1 MPAFSALSDRFSVLE
16 FSQKLVPGSTP
27 DDWFAWPPDLFALT
41 SMVLKVTGIYRLVVS
56 PPGDKK
62 PLNLFS
68 MSTQRNK
75 AQKAELAA
83 AAHADGGVE
92 ELGDEEWDDRAIVEW
107 FNWIRRNGRFPARLE
122 SLRDILFDP
131 ELRLDC
137 DGGGYEAGS
146 VGEKQYGLF
155 RAILTL
161 HALADQACRGFG
173 ISARSAPGEL
183 SFLAGMHLAATGSL
197 SRLPKQHGVVLPK
210 CRTPQTG
217 LSLRSLSHHLTYHHS
232 EVSVLWRCIPWINR
246 DDHEN
251 TINVLAVPFPYEV
264 SPRAFKGLRNP
275 DPEGEATHFRYFSYD
290 PPDAAF
296 NVDEVICLLEQAL
309 EEANHVHIMAFP
321 ELALTHD
328 DLARLKAALLRKFPA
343 RVPLIMAGV
352 RGGSSSSAGGAGDET
367 NQVVLSAFF
376 ANKWYDLGQP
386 KHHRWKL
393 TADQVRQYALAGT
406 LSVRDD
412 WWERVEI
419 QHRRLTFLVPNN
431 WLSLA
436 PLICEDLAQLEPVS
450 TLIRG
455 VGPTLVLATL
465 MDGPQLKDRWPARYV
480 GVLADDPGSSI
491 LTLTSLGMARRSKP
505 RDYEVDSTAMLW
517 KDQEKGAYP
526 VKCDADTRGVLLTLN
541 AEWKE
546 EFTADG
552 RTDRGAA
559 SRFVLQ
565 SVRLLNGITRKKKE
579 AGETGPAPG
588 SGADDGQGAETCEI
602 GGAEARGALPVA
614 TPGDLVEITAICYL
628 VDTALDSPPAVLREL
643 RAWARPDENHANGAG
658 NPRPFER
665 LWKRLSE
672 SWPRGNES
680 TDKGQ
685 EYKGAIERI
694 LDFLDGANEGLRRT
708 GDHVTSAVK
717 YRERLDRWAGIVE
730 QARHTFEL
738 RVMNSPERADDLAYL
753 SILWG
758 IHNRVVRMRRQI
770 GHNFE
775 IPGVLYTRTRD
786 LLKDIEQMFDNY
798 DTKSAGRG
806 GTIPT
811 DTLVSTSAAAPPP
824 EPDGTAVATA

>member
-1 MPAFSALSDRFSVLE
+1 MTAFSTLTDSFSVLE
-16 FSQKLVPGSTP
+16 FSRKIVPGSTP

-68 MSTQRNK
+68 MSTHRHRGEK
-75 AQKAELAA
+75 GAA
-83 AAHADGGVE
+83 AAGVYDDGEGDGWNEQEIAD
-92 ELGDEEWDDRAIVEW
+92 W
-107 FNWIRRNGRFPARLE
+107 FDWIRARKDDEFPPRLQK
-122 SLRDILFDP
+122 LRDVLFNPD
-131 ELRLDC
+131 LRLDC
-137 DGGGYEAGS
+137 DGSGYADEP
-146 VGEKQYGLF
+146 VPEDRYELF
-155 RAILTL
+155 RALLTL

-173 ISARSAPGEL
+173 ISARSEPGEL

-197 SRLPKQHGVVLPK
+197 SRLPKMHGVVLPK

-217 LSLRSLSHHLTYHHS
+217 LSLRSLSHHLTYHQS

-251 TINVLAVPFPYEV
+251 TLNVLAVPHPYDV
-264 SPRAFKGLRNP
+264 SPQAFKGRRNP
-275 DPEGEATHFRYFSYD
+275 DPEGEATHFRYFSYEPGKEARLD
-290 PPDAAF
+290 EK
-296 NVDEVICLLEQAL
+296 EVIDLLHQAF
-309 EEANHVHIMAFP
+309 EEANHVHILAFP
-321 ELALTHD
+321 ELALTRD
-328 DLARLKAALLRKFPA
+328 DLGRLKAAVLRAFPA

-352 RGGSSSSAGGAGDET
+352 RGDGPDDDT

-412 WWERVEI
+412 WWEHVDI

-491 LTLTSLGMARRSKP
+491 LTLTSLGMARRCKP
-505 RDYEVDSTAMLW
+505 RDLEVDSTAMLW

-526 VKCDADTRGVLLTLN
+526 IKCDADTRGVLLTLN

-565 SVRLLNGITRKKKE
+565 SVRLLDGDLEKKKSRRRKTAAAVAADTQAADAE
-579 AGETGPAPG
+579 GE
-588 SGADDGQGAETCEI
+588 DR
-602 GGAEARGALPVA
+602 AEAPPAA

-628 VDTALDSPPAVLREL
+628 VDTALDSPPAVLHRL
-643 RAWARPDENHANGAG
+643 RAWAKPDEDAPNGAG
-658 NPRPFER
+658 DVRPFAR
-665 LWKRLSE
+665 LWTRLKE
-672 SWPRGNES
+672 TWPQGSASFDEGR
-680 TDKGQ
+680 
-685 EYKGAIERI
+685 EYKAAIDKI
-694 LDFLDGANEGLRRT
+694 LAFLTTVNAGLRR
-708 GDHVTSAVK
+708 GNDHVPSAAK
-717 YRERLDRWAGIVE
+717 YRQRLGRWEDIVE
-730 QARHTFEL
+730 KAREEFEV
-738 RVMNSPERADDLAYL
+738 RAITTPGRADDLAYL

-758 IHNRVVRMRRQI
+758 IHNRVVRMRRLI
-770 GHNFE
+770 GRNFE

-786 LLKDIEQMFDNY
+786 LLKRIEEMFDKY
-798 DTKSAGRG
+798 DKESAARG
-806 GTIPT
+806 GTMRT
-811 DTLVSTSAAAPPP
+811 DTLVATSDAAPPP
-824 EPDGTAVATA
+824 DAGGTAVATAGQG